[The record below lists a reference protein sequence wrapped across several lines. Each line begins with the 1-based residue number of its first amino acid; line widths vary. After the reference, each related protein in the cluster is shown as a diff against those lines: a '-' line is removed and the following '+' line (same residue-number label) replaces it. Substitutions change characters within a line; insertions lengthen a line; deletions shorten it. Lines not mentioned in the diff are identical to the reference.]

1 MESVLVRHEQQ
12 EAILRR
18 VRSEYREL
26 PGLSPTL
33 AQAQRLFG
41 LDRDTCGAVLERL
54 THARF
59 LSRTPKGRYVR
70 RDVAS

>member
-1 MESVLVRHEQQ
+1 MDSKLGRHEDQ

-18 VRSEYREL
+18 VRGEYREL

-54 THARF
+54 TRARF
-59 LSRTPKGRYVR
+59 LTRTSKGRYVR